1 MIDFDLL
8 LITALPEKH
17 SYVRSPMVLT
27 HANAGRFNLS
37 MTPHDRLDRLR
48 KLEMSAN
55 PTYIFDEAE
64 LSLGSRSLG
73 IVYENEP
80 S

>member
-37 MTPHDRLDRLR
+37 MTPHDRLDQLR

-55 PTYIFDEAE
+55 PILSFDESE
-64 LSLGSRSLG
+64 LSQESRTLG

-80 S
+80 L